1 MTEYLYILPEGVL
14 GILNPKTPRYSCK
27 YRRDTLPLGT
37 AICMTR
43 CSRGSGHAGRRCID
57 IVVVQL
63 SDKITNHSV
72 ILL

>member
-37 AICMTR
+37 AIFMTR
-43 CSRGSGHAGRRCID
+43 CSR
-57 IVVVQL
+57 VVDTLVAVVSISLLHNQ
-63 SDKITNHSV
+63 V
-72 ILL
+72 IK